1 MNKTVKHLGPLMIAV
16 GIAGALV
23 FAPVGNADAAV
34 PHNPHAAPSSPP
46 DASQYGS
53 GEDPMVPTGTWAP
66 GDIVPY
72 DPFIKNS
79 GGGVDLPS

>member
-1 MNKTVKHLGPLMIAV
+1 MIAA
-16 GIAGALV
+16 GIGGALV
-23 FAPVGNADAAV
+23 FAPVASAHSVA
-34 PHNPHAAPSSPP
+34 PPSPHAAPSSPP

-53 GEDPMVPTGTWAP
+53 GEDPMVSTGTWAP